1 MSVKGNGVFSF
12 CHPERSEGSRVE
24 VVATSYH
31 TCRMVDGVSGHCYTM
46 YSGEGY
52 RKD

>member
-1 MSVKGNGVFSF
+1 MSVKGNGVFTF
-12 CHPERSEGSRVE
+12 CLFWG
-24 VVATSYH
+24 YH
-31 TCRMVDGVSGHCYTM
+31 ITIVSIVDGVSGHCYTM